1 MNWKKTFAIV
11 RREYIERVR
20 TKSFWIATLLIPFL
34 FLAYIAFQI
43 SSSRKTGGER
53 TIVVVDQTGTLYAP
67 LEKELAAT
75 EAEQKAKGSGNKGPH
90 WNLKPAAAG
99 ADLEATKEGLRKQVL
114 AKKISGY
121 LVLEPQKVK
130 NDEVEYYS
138 TTVSDFIALNQ
149 LERSLNRVRMR
160 EKMQDRGL
168 PTDLAGELE
177 KRVDFKAFKVTEK
190 GTSEEK
196 GAGIIAA
203 IIFMVL
209 MYTTFFVYGGQ
220 VMRGVIEEKSSRIV
234 EIIIASVRPTE
245 LMLGKIIGIGLVG
258 LTQYLVWS
266 FVAMNLSLPGI
277 ATVLSSSDMGVPRIP
292 VAMLGYFILFFV
304 LGYFVYASVYTTI
317 AAPFNSEQEATQ
329 FVMIPIDPHP
339 RGLHGVPGRDEQ
351 PQRQRGA
358 LLLPLPLHVLAR
370 HVPANGRLRAP
381 RLAGPAVDLSS
392 DRDDGRP
399 RLVRRPRLPRR
410 HPHVRQ
416 EAHDPGDPA
425 VGAVHPRQGRPA
437 GGEGAVKGPTR
448 EGRLP
453 RSRRLCY
460 LSRPRLAH
468 SSNG

>member
-11 RREYIERVR
+11 RREYIERIR

-67 LEKELAAT
+67 LVKELAAT
-75 EAEQKAKGSGNKGPH
+75 EAEQKESDSARKGPH
-90 WNLKPAAAG
+90 WSLRPAPAG
-99 ADLEATKEGLRKQVL
+99 GSLAATKEALRKQVL
-114 AKKISGY
+114 AKEINGY
-121 LVLEPQKVK
+121 LVLEPEKVK

-190 GTSEEK
+190 GTAEEK

-266 FVAMNLSLPGI
+266 ILAMNLSLPGI
-277 ATVLSSSDMGVPRIP
+277 AGVLSSSDMGVPRIP

-329 FVMIPIDPHP
+329 FMMIPIVLILAGFMVYPAVMNNP
-339 RGLHGVPGRDEQ
+339 NGNVALFFSLFPFTSSLVMFLRTAVSEPPAWQVLLSI
-351 PQRQRGA
+351 A
-358 LLLPLPLHVLAR
+358 LLIGTTVGLAWFAGR
-370 HVPANGRLRAP
+370 VYRVGILMYGKKPTIPEILRWVRYTPGKVAQPAAKI
-381 RLAGPAVDLSS
+381 S
-392 DRDDGRP
+392 
-399 RLVRRPRLPRR
+399 
-410 HPHVRQ
+410 
-416 EAHDPGDPA
+416 
-425 VGAVHPRQGRPA
+425 
-437 GGEGAVKGPTR
+437 
-448 EGRLP
+448 
-453 RSRRLCY
+453 
-460 LSRPRLAH
+460 
-468 SSNG
+468 

>member
-43 SSSRKTGGER
+43 SSTRKTGGER
-53 TIVVVDQTGTLYAP
+53 TIVVVDRTGTLYAP

-99 ADLEATKEGLRKQVL
+99 GELAATKEELRKQVL
-114 AKKISGY
+114 AKQISGY
-121 LVLEPQKVK
+121 LVLEPEKVK

-160 EKMQDRGL
+160 EKMHDRGL

-190 GTSEEK
+190 GTAEEK

-266 FVAMNLSLPGI
+266 ILAMNLSLPGI

-329 FVMIPIDPHP
+329 FMMIPI
-339 RGLHGVPGRDEQ
+339 
-351 PQRQRGA
+351 
-358 LLLPLPLHVLAR
+358 VLI
-370 HVPANGRLRAP
+370 
-381 RLAGPAVDLSS
+381 LAGFMVYPAVMNNPNGNVALFFSLFPFTSSLVMFLRTAVSEPPAWQVLLSIFLLIATTIGLAWFA
-392 DRDDGRP
+392 GRVYRVGILMYGKKP
-399 RLVRRPRLPRR
+399 TIPEILRWVRYTPGKVAQP
-410 HPHVRQ
+410 
-416 EAHDPGDPA
+416 EAKAP
-425 VGAVHPRQGRPA
+425 
-437 GGEGAVKGPTR
+437 
-448 EGRLP
+448 
-453 RSRRLCY
+453 
-460 LSRPRLAH
+460 
-468 SSNG
+468 

>member
-11 RREYIERVR
+11 RREYVERVR

-53 TIVVVDQTGTLYAP
+53 TIVVVDLTGTLYTP
-67 LEKELAAT
+67 LTAELAAT

-90 WNLKPAAAG
+90 WNLKPGAAG
-99 ADLEATKEGLRKQVL
+99 ADLAATKEALRKQVL
-114 AKKISGY
+114 AKEIHGY
-121 LVLEPQKVK
+121 LVLEPEKIER
-130 NDEVEYYS
+130 DEVEYYS
-138 TTVSDFIALNQ
+138 ETVSDFIALNQ

-160 EKMQDRGL
+160 EKMQNRGL
-168 PTDLAGELE
+168 PTDLASQLE

-234 EIIIASVRPTE
+234 EIVIASVRPTE

-266 FVAMNLSLPGI
+266 LVAMNLSLPGI
-277 ATVLSSSDMGVPRIP
+277 ATVLSTSDLGVPRIP
-292 VAMLGYFILFFV
+292 MAMLGYFILFFI
-304 LGYFVYASVYTTI
+304 LGYFVYASVYTAI

-329 FVMIPIDPHP
+329 FVMIPVI
-339 RGLHGVPGRDEQ
+339 LI
-351 PQRQRGA
+351 
-358 LLLPLPLHVLAR
+358 
-370 HVPANGRLRAP
+370 
-381 RLAGPAVDLSS
+381 LAGFMVYPAVMNNPNGGVALFFSLFPFTSSLVMFLRTAVSEPPAWQILLSVV
-392 DRDDGRP
+392 
-399 RLVRRPRLPRR
+399 LL
-410 HPHVRQ
+410 
-416 EAHDPGDPA
+416 
-425 VGAVHPRQGRPA
+425 VGATIGLAWFAGRVYRVGILMYGKKPTIPEILRWVRYSPGKVAQPA
-437 GGEGAVKGPTR
+437 SKP
-448 EGRLP
+448 
-453 RSRRLCY
+453 S
-460 LSRPRLAH
+460 
-468 SSNG
+468 

>member
-11 RREYIERVR
+11 RREYVERVR

-34 FLAYIAFQI
+34 FLAYIGFQI

-75 EAEQKAKGSGNKGPH
+75 EAEQKAKGSASKGPH
-90 WNLKPAAAG
+90 WNLKPAEAG
-99 ADLEATKEGLRKQVL
+99 ANLEATKEVLRKQVL
-114 AKKISGY
+114 AKEINGY
-121 LVLEPQKVK
+121 LILEPEKLRK
-130 NDEVEYYS
+130 DEVEYYS

-168 PTDLAGELE
+168 PTDLANELE

-266 FVAMNLSLPGI
+266 LVAMNLSLPGI
-277 ATVLSSSDMGVPRIP
+277 ATVISSSDMGVPRIP

-329 FVMIPIDPHP
+329 FVMIPIVLILAGFMVYPAVMNNP
-339 RGLHGVPGRDEQ
+339 NGNVALFFSLFPFTSSLVMFLRTAVSEPPAWQILLSI
-351 PQRQRGA
+351 A
-358 LLLPLPLHVLAR
+358 LLIATTIGLAWFAGR
-370 HVPANGRLRAP
+370 VYRVGILMYGKKPTIPEILRWVRYSPGKAAQPAAR
-381 RLAGPAVDLSS
+381 V
-392 DRDDGRP
+392 
-399 RLVRRPRLPRR
+399 
-410 HPHVRQ
+410 
-416 EAHDPGDPA
+416 
-425 VGAVHPRQGRPA
+425 
-437 GGEGAVKGPTR
+437 T
-448 EGRLP
+448 
-453 RSRRLCY
+453 
-460 LSRPRLAH
+460 
-468 SSNG
+468 